1 LGGEVDV
8 ARRIALFLRADRN
21 DYQELLL
28 QDARAAAQRCGLPLG
43 TLMGQNDAAQQQRQ
57 IRDCFDEPAAG
68 RPAALVV
75 FPVSESGILPLA
87 QTAARLGIGWVTL
100 NRSTDF
106 MEQLR
111 LDYPALPL
119 FCVNPDQLEIG
130 RIQGKQVKAFIPNGG
145 QVVCIQGPTAV
156 PSAQLRLA
164 GLKQELEG
172 TGTILSVHV
181 ADWSFAGGA
190 DAAKRWMD
198 SPAGGNVRDCVVL
211 GQNDEMALGARTVIK
226 GASVRRPELASLRF
240 AGCDG
245 TPGFGQRLVAEGQ
258 LDATVVVPSTS
269 GVAVEQ
275 LAAVLRG
282 RSPPMHDFS
291 PVVTSLPDLS
301 QLRGLA
307 RGTAA

>member
-1 LGGEVDV
+1 V
-8 ARRIALFLRADRN
+8 ALRRIALFLRADRN

-28 QDARAAAQRCGLPLG
+28 QDARAAAQRYGLPLSA
-43 TLMGQNDAAQQQRQ
+43 LMGQNDAAQQQRQ

-68 RPAALVV
+68 RPAAIIA

-87 QTAARLGIGWVTL
+87 QAATRLGIGWVTL
-100 NRSTDF
+100 NRNTDF
-106 MEQLR
+106 MGQLR

-130 RIQGKQVKAFIPNGG
+130 RIQGKQIKALLPKGG
-145 QVVCIQGPTAV
+145 HVVCIQGPTAV
-156 PSAQLRLA
+156 PSAQRRLA

-172 TGTILSVHV
+172 TATSLTIHV

-190 DAAKRWMD
+190 DAATRWMD
-198 SPAGGNVRDCVVL
+198 SLAGGSVRDCVVL
-211 GQNDEMALGARTVIK
+211 GQNDEMAMGARTVIK
-226 GASVRRPELASLRF
+226 GAAVRRPELASLRF

-258 LDATVVVPSTS
+258 LDATVIIPSTS
-269 GVAVEQ
+269 GLAVEQ
-275 LAAVLRG
+275 VAAVLQG
-282 RSPPMHDFS
+282 RSPPIDDFS
-291 PVVTSLPDLS
+291 PVVTSLPELS
-301 QLRGLA
+301 QLRDAA